1 MNSDV
6 GDLLREGI
14 DRATAGERIP
24 PGLAGRARQRHHRRA
39 FTIRAAAVTGTAAV
53 TAAAVVAAVTGGTP
67 PRGGG
72 PVLTTAYVAG
82 HTEQALAAAG
92 RGGLIY
98 RVSWA
103 GPEEYAVAAEPMV
116 SGHPS
121 TELHLNSLKI
131 ARTTTWFYQGRTRTE
146 GYAADGQVAIDIGP
160 STPTRSRG
168 PQAPPDLI
176 AVDPHTRQWFH
187 PLTPFDV
194 PYSSPPVPHSC
205 NTRDDWLVGGPL
217 SSAEF
222 AALARKSLSCGQFR
236 ADGQQQVNGARALR
250 LAGTPQLL
258 RQLRGDEWG
267 RTGPRAVTLWVNA
280 TTFLPVRV
288 TVSGWKIPDRKS
300 TDFSWLKPTAAN
312 LAMLRVNVPAGTHEV
327 QLPAGSLL
335 LTP

>member
-1 MNSDV
+1 MNSGI

-14 DRATAGERIP
+14 DRAAAGQSIP
-24 PGLAGRARQRHHRRA
+24 PGLAARARQRHHRRA

-53 TAAAVVAAVTGGTP
+53 AAAALLTAVTGGTP
-67 PRGGG
+67 PRGGV
-72 PVLTTAYVAG
+72 PALTTAYVVG

-103 GPEEYAVAAEPMV
+103 SPEQYAVAAEPMV

-121 TELHLNSLKI
+121 TQLHLNSLKI

-146 GYAADGQVAIDIGP
+146 GFAADGRVAIDIGP

-168 PQAPPDLI
+168 PQAPTDLI
-176 AVDPHTRQWFH
+176 AVDLNARQWFQ
-187 PLTPFDV
+187 PLTPFAL
-194 PYSSPPVPHSC
+194 PYSPPVPHSC
-205 NTRDDWLVGGPL
+205 NTRDDWLAGGPF

-222 AALARKSLSCGQFR
+222 AALVQKALSCGQFR

-267 RTGPRAVTLWVNA
+267 RNGPRAVTLWVDA

-288 TVSGWKIPDRKS
+288 TVAGWKIPDRKT

-312 LAMLRVNVPAGTHEV
+312 LAMLRVTVPAGMHEV